1 MAYNSINFFIAA
13 GVYNACGYRDAPSI
27 NTYFTEDL
35 IADVAAPG
43 YFPDY
48 FGFEPENVRVND
60 ILFVQASD
68 INIILLITDVA
79 PVTLTTYVNFPT
91 NIVTEDLSTQSQT
104 ASGVWSAP
112 IAFTLDFV
120 KQGSEVLMTFPT
132 ITDASTGGAVILF
145 DAAIPA
151 PLRPAFEFS
160 CPITLVDNSLAE
172 TGVFSLDTSGIVRIT
187 RLNNVAFAATG
198 DAAFIGT
205 AIKYKSV

>member
-48 FGFEPENVRVND
+48 FGFEPENVRIND

-68 INIILLITDVA
+68 INIILLITGVA

-104 ASGVWSAP
+104 ASGVWASP
-112 IAFTLDFV
+112 VAFTLDFV
-120 KQGSEVLMTFPT
+120 KQGREVLMTFPT
-132 ITDASTGGAVILF
+132 IIDVSTGGAQILF
-145 DAAIPA
+145 DTVVPA
-151 PLRPAFEFS
+151 ELFPEFDIYHPIVVVNNSVEEAGAFH
-160 CPITLVDNSLAE
+160 
-172 TGVFSLDTSGIVRIT
+172 LDTGGVVRIL
-187 RLNNVAFAATG
+187 RLNMTAYAATG
-198 DAAFIGT
+198 DAGFQGM
-205 AIKYKSV
+205 AIKYKTI